1 MKKNTIV
8 WGLLFFSISML
19 WSQSPIVDSLKTK
32 ELKEVIVIGK
42 NNHPA
47 DKQEKPLATVE
58 EYLQKS
64 HKVGM
69 IKRGAYAWEPMLNSM
84 ATERTVL
91 TIDGMRIFG
100 ACTDKMDP
108 MTSYVEIS
116 NLSEATIH
124 SGQEGAHFGN
134 TIGGSVDLKRTKS
147 NFDQGG
153 WKGSLQSGFESNNS
167 QKIIGGKLNFSDST
181 LYVGSNFMYRDAENY
196 KAGNHKE
203 VLYSPFTKWN
213 LSLTT
218 GVKIA
223 KNKVLEGSVIYDKA
237 VDVGYPALPMDVSL
251 AEAII
256 TSLRYEVQPLGS
268 SVKQWETK
276 MYFNSITHKMDDTTR
291 PDVPIHMDM
300 PGWSKTFGMYSIL
313 SGTVKEHDLQLNL
326 NSFYNSALAEMTM
339 YPKDPNESEMYM
351 YTWPNIGT
359 FYTGVFAEDRWW
371 LEDHQSLK
379 FSLGLA
385 SHNNTFRD
393 NLGRETLQI
402 FYPDVSK
409 TKARLLVSTSV
420 NYQQEKNKLE
430 WGVGLG
436 YGDRAPSVSE
446 GYGFYLF
453 NSFDGFDY
461 IGNPNL
467 KNEKALE
474 GNAFLTFKTKGI
486 KSKLSAAYFHIYDYI
501 IGIPH
506 KTLVP
511 MTIGANGVK
520 VYTALKQAKQFSAD
534 WSTEIRWGKYILG
547 KAHLGYSFGEGSKG
561 EKLPLIRP
569 LSYNFSLQYAQKQFN
584 AEIEVQG
591 NGVQNNY
598 NPFFGEDKTAD
609 YAILNATIG
618 YRFSVL
624 KNQMMLKTGIENI
637 LDAYY
642 TTYSDWKNIPRKGR
656 NVFIHWTFEL

>member
-8 WGLLFFSISML
+8 CGLLCFPLQIL
-19 WSQSPIVDSLKTK
+19 WSQAPTVDSLQTK
-32 ELKEVIVIGK
+32 ELKEVIIIGK
-42 NNHPA
+42 NSNSA
-47 DKQEKPLATVE
+47 DKQEKPLATLD

-64 HKVGM
+64 VKVGM

-108 MTSYVEIS
+108 ITSYVEIS

-124 SGQEGAHFGN
+124 SGQEGAQFGN
-134 TIGGSVDLKRTKS
+134 TIGGSIDLKRTKS
-147 NFDQGG
+147 NFDQLG
-153 WKGSLQSGFESNNS
+153 WKSSLQSGFESNNS
-167 QKIIGGKLNFSDST
+167 QKIIGGKLNFADST
-181 LYVGSNFMYRDAENY
+181 LYVGSNFMYRKAENY
-196 KAGNHKE
+196 KAGNNKE

-223 KNKVLEGSVIYDKA
+223 KNKLLEGSVIYDKA

-256 TSLRYEVQPLGS
+256 TSLRYEVQPLLPS
-268 SVKQWETK
+268 INQWETK
-276 MYFNSITHKMDDTTR
+276 VYFNSITHKMDDTTR

-300 PGWSKTFGMYSIL
+300 PGWSKTFGMYSTL
-313 SGTVKEHDLQLNL
+313 SGTIKEHDFQLNL
-326 NSFYNSALAEMTM
+326 NSFYNTALAEMTM
-339 YPKDPNESEMYM
+339 YPKDPSEPEMYM
-351 YTWPNIGT
+351 YTWPNVGT
-359 FYTGVFAEDRWW
+359 FYTGVFAEDSWW
-371 LEDHQSLK
+371 LDCHQSIK

-385 SHNNTFRD
+385 SHNNSFRD

-402 FYPDVSK
+402 FYPNSSK
-409 TKARLLVSTSV
+409 TNSRLLLSTSV
-420 NYQQEKNKLE
+420 NYKQEKNNLE
-430 WGVGLG
+430 WGLGIG

-461 IGNPNL
+461 IGNPHL

-474 GNAFLTFKTKGI
+474 GNAFLALKAKNF
-486 KSKLSAAYFHIYDYI
+486 KSKLSASYFHVYDYI
-501 IGIPH
+501 IGIPDNS
-506 KTLVP
+506 LVP

-520 VYTALKQAKQFSAD
+520 IYTTFDYVKQFSTD
-534 WSTEIRWGKYILG
+534 WSTEIRWGKYIFG
-547 KAHLGYSFGEGSKG
+547 NAKIGYSFGENNKG

-569 LSYNFSLQYAQKQFN
+569 LSYNFSLQYGQNRFN
-584 AEIEVQG
+584 AEMALQG
-591 NGVQNNY
+591 NGVQNRY
-598 NPFFGEDKTAD
+598 NPLFGEDKTAD
-609 YAILNATIG
+609 YAILNANLG
-618 YRFSVL
+618 YRFSL
-624 KNQMMLKTGIENI
+624 SKNQMMVKIGVENI
-637 LDAYY
+637 LDTYY
-642 TTYSDWKNIPRKGR
+642 STYSDWKNIPRQGR
-656 NVFIHWTFEL
+656 NVFIHWVFDL